1 MDNEIP
7 AENNFIPFI
16 LLPLKTCQLAESSY
30 HSIYQTSVIVLLPK
44 MKYSCCFILGDVPF
58 VLWSV
63 LVKLLYDDE
72 PVVRERMALGFASL
86 LKRIQS
92 SWLGKYTYS

>member
-1 MDNEIP
+1 MRY
-7 AENNFIPFI
+7 
-16 LLPLKTCQLAESSY
+16 SSW
-30 HSIYQTSVIVLLPK
+30 
-44 MKYSCCFILGDVPF
+44 FILGDVPF

>member
-7 AENNFIPFI
+7 TQKMVNL

-30 HSIYQTSVIVLLPK
+30 HSIYQTSVIVVWPK
-44 MKYSCCFILGDVPF
+44 VRYSSWFILGDVPF
-58 VLWSV
+58 ALWYV

-92 SWLGKYTYS
+92 SWLGKHTYS